1 MPSSLIV
8 GSGPAA
14 AGAALALSKEPDQ
27 RITVIDIGG
36 RLDAVTRELVATMA
50 ATPHETWT
58 RAKWGDIT
66 VQPVPASSGSIPEK
80 RSYGSDFPF
89 RDFGQLEGVQSVGR
103 VNGRVI
109 SGAYGGYSNVWGAQI
124 MPFTAATL
132 AQWPIRWRDL
142 EPHYRAILQEVPLAG
157 QDDDLASLFPLL
169 VKPRP
174 LPPLAERSRWVID
187 RYEARRAKIRSL
199 GVVIGAARLAMRAED
214 CVQCGLC
221 MTGCPYELIYS
232 ASHTFDRLIRTG
244 RITYHS
250 GLLAVGVGQRGEHEV
265 VVTAL
270 ELGAN
275 RHHDFTANRVFLAA
289 GAMGTTRLVLGSL
302 QQYERPV
309 TLLESAQF
317 VVPSLSRRPTP
328 DPRRL
333 HTFTLNQ
340 FNLLV
345 DTQGDGVELSQIHY
359 YPYNPTFLESLP
371 GPLRER
377 PTSKSTSALLR
388 RVSVGLGYLP
398 SWNSPRLEVT
408 AKPGPEGGLA
418 ELTVDQKHAVR
429 ASPMLRLV
437 LKTLLRAAPHLDL
450 WPILPKVSV
459 SQGGK
464 SYHFGGS
471 FPHSED
477 PAAGAPLAS
486 DRLGR
491 LPQWDRVHLV
501 DASVFPTV
509 PATTFTLTVMANAHR
524 IANESLGLGPD

>member
-1 MPSSLIV
+1 MPRSLIV

-36 RLDAVTRELVATMA
+36 RLDAVTRGLVATMA
-50 ATPHETWT
+50 ATPYETWT
-58 RAKWGDIT
+58 QADWRDIT
-66 VQPVPASSGSIPEK
+66 LQPVSTSGGSIPEK

-89 RDFGQLEGVQSVGR
+89 RDFGQLGGVRAVGR

-169 VKPRP
+169 VKPIA
-174 LPPLAERSRWVID
+174 LPPLAERSRFVID

-199 GVVIGAARLAMRAED
+199 GVVIGAARLAMRADD
-214 CVQCGLC
+214 CVRCGLC

-250 GLLAVGVGQRGEHEV
+250 GLLALRVGQRTADDV
-265 VVTAL
+265 FVNAL

-275 RHHDFTANRVFLAA
+275 RLHDFTADRVFLAA
-289 GAMGTTRLVLGSL
+289 GAIGTTRLVLGSL

-309 TLLESAQF
+309 TLRESAQF
-317 VVPSLSRRPTP
+317 IVPSLSRRPTS

-333 HTFTLNQ
+333 QTFTLNQ
-340 FNLLV
+340 FNVLV

-359 YPYNPTFLESLP
+359 YPYNPTFLASLP
-371 GPLRER
+371 SPLRER
-377 PTSKSTSALLR
+377 PTSKATSALLS

-408 AKPGPEGGLA
+408 AKPGPDGGLP

-429 ASPMLRLV
+429 ASQMLRLV
-437 LKTLLRAAPHLDL
+437 LKTLMRTAPHLDL
-450 WPILPKVSV
+450 WPILPKVSL
-459 SQGGK
+459 SPGGK

-477 PAAGAPLAS
+477 PATGTLLAS

>member
-1 MPSSLIV
+1 
-8 GSGPAA
+8 
-14 AGAALALSKEPDQ
+14 
-27 RITVIDIGG
+27 
-36 RLDAVTRELVATMA
+36 
-50 ATPHETWT
+50 
-58 RAKWGDIT
+58 
-66 VQPVPASSGSIPEK
+66 
-80 RSYGSDFPF
+80 
-89 RDFGQLEGVQSVGR
+89 
-103 VNGRVI
+103 
-109 SGAYGGYSNVWGAQI
+109 
-124 MPFTAATL
+124 
-132 AQWPIRWRDL
+132 
-142 EPHYRAILQEVPLAG
+142 
-157 QDDDLASLFPLL
+157 
-169 VKPRP
+169 
-174 LPPLAERSRWVID
+174 
-187 RYEARRAKIRSL
+187 
-199 GVVIGAARLAMRAED
+199 
-214 CVQCGLC
+214 
-221 MTGCPYELIYS
+221 
-232 ASHTFDRLIRTG
+232 
-244 RITYHS
+244 
-250 GLLAVGVGQRGEHEV
+250 
-265 VVTAL
+265 
-270 ELGAN
+270 
-275 RHHDFTANRVFLAA
+275 
-289 GAMGTTRLVLGSL
+289 MGTTRLVLGSL